1 MNIMN
6 KNNNKHQHAQHK
18 PAESQAEQTAEDILK
33 DAIKGNDQTAED
45 ESQTSDDSQNHTTEE
60 KKEKEADADTT
71 ELEAKV
77 ADLKDRLL
85 RQMAEFDNYRKHAL
99 KEKTE
104 LILNGG
110 EKVLKSLLPV
120 LDDLERAQQSMQNSD
135 DIKALRDGVDLVFK
149 KLLSTLEA
157 NGLKKIDAMGKDFDT
172 DYHEAIAMIPAQKD
186 EDKGKVVDCVQ
197 TGYMLNNKVIR
208 HAKVAVGQ

>member
-1 MNIMN
+1 MS
-6 KNNNKHQHAQHK
+6 KNNNKHQHAQHQ
-18 PAESQAEQTAEDILK
+18 PAESQTEQTAEDILK
-33 DAIKGNDQTAED
+33 DAIKGNDQTAVD
-45 ESQTSDDSQNHTTEE
+45 DAQTSDDSQNHTTEE
-60 KKEKEADADTT
+60 KKEKDAKQDTDT
-71 ELEAKV
+71 AELEKKV

-135 DIKALRDGVDLVFK
+135 DVKALRDGVDLVFK